1 MVDEELIGG
10 WLMYI
15 RGRVRKGRGRT
26 HTSEIV
32 MTGMAELDCAS
43 LPRLSRIAQPIYIAS

>member
-10 WLMYI
+10 RLMYI
-15 RGRVRKGRGRT
+15 GGRVLKGRGRT

-32 MTGMAELDCAS
+32 MTGMAELECAS
-43 LPRLSRIAQPIYIAS
+43 LLRPSRIALPIYLAS